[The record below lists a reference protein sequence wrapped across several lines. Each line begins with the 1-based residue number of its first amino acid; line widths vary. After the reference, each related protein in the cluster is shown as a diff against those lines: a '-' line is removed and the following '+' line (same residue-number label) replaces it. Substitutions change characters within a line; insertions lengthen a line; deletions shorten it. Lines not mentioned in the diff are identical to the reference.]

1 MKKRT
6 LSVIALIVALLF
18 VLAACDTPGTTTTP
32 NQPATQG
39 TPATGPAGNADTD
52 DDEDEPAGIDFPTR
66 EITIYNS
73 SAAGSPADIM
83 ARQLAL
89 SVEEI
94 TGQRVTVVNATGG
107 GGGVMFGSVMGQ
119 PTDGYTWG
127 SFTAGQIIT
136 LQAGLYRDFPM
147 ENFTWVS
154 NIQVD
159 HFGLFLSTDSPWN
172 NLDEMV
178 AWAQENPGQLQM
190 GGQGTGSGQHLSA
203 LQLAYELDFDFV
215 WVPFDGIGE
224 IASALLGGHVQVIS
238 GGPGA
243 LRPYVEAGQAI
254 MLNSTGV
261 NRPFPDTP
269 TNDELGIYQPFTQY
283 RGIFVQTGVDPQIV
297 RAISNLVREA
307 TLSDSFVEYMNSIYM
322 EDAFMDYTEYPAF
335 VMADFAY
342 LASAM
347 ENLLN

>member
-1 MKKRT
+1 MRNKK
-6 LSVIALIVALLF
+6 LSVIAIVL
-18 VLAACDTPGTTTTP
+18 VLMLVLVACDSSPAP
-32 NQPATQG
+32 APAAPAT
-39 TPATGPAGNADTD
+39 PEAPAGDAPDTADANV
-52 DDEDEPAGIDFPTR
+52 EVDFPTR
-66 EITIYNS
+66 AITIYNS

-83 ARQLAL
+83 ARELARA
-89 SVEEI
+89 VEGL
-94 TGQRVTVVNATGG
+94 TGQSVNVVNATGG

-159 HFGLFLSTDSPWN
+159 HFGLFLSTDSPWS

-224 IASALLGGHVQVIS
+224 IAAALLGGHVQVIS

-283 RGIFVQTGVDPQIV
+283 RGVFVQTGVDPAIV
-297 RAISNLVREA
+297 RAINDLIREA
-307 TLSDSFVEYMNSIYM
+307 TLTDSFVSYMNSIYM
-322 EDAFMDYTEYPAF
+322 EDAFIPYTEYPAF

-342 LASAM
+342 LESAM
-347 ENLLN
+347 ENLLG